1 MSTIIATT
9 CCQKL
14 KTKCLSGNLYD
25 PKEDK
30 DILIAKLNSRIS
42 KLEQ

>member
-1 MSTIIATT
+1 MSKIMSTS
-9 CCQKL
+9 CCQKV

-30 DILIAKLNSRIS
+30 DIIISKLNSRIV